1 MIIVCPKC
9 STRLQVDQEKSP
21 NRPFNVRCPKCN
33 ATITSGTSAGS
44 GGASPALEQSA
55 LAVGGSPAT
64 DHPRFEPTTAR
75 TYESPVKAAQSV
87 EGGSANEA
95 LQMLAEL
102 LSQGGARE
110 SQKPGSR
117 PAWDK
122 RKAMV
127 CASEP
132 YREHVAGK
140 LTEIGFQVYVAED
153 TRQAIETMRS
163 KQMDVVLLEP
173 QFDPAEQGSAFVVR
187 EVNVLRPNQRR
198 RLFFVLLSPSLRTMD
213 AHAAFLN
220 NANAIININDLN
232 DLDRVMDVSLRD
244 FNELYREFFSAFG
257 LTAL

>member
-33 ATITSGTSAGS
+33 STISS

-55 LAVGGSPAT
+55 LAVGGSPST
-64 DHPRFEPTTAR
+64 DHPRFEQPSAR
-75 TYESPVKAAQSV
+75 AYEPPAKQAGTIEA
-87 EGGSANEA
+87 GSSNEA
-95 LQMLAEL
+95 LQLLAEL
-102 LSQGGARE
+102 LSKSGARE
-110 SQKPGSR
+110 PENPGAR

-122 RKAMV
+122 RKALI
-127 CASEP
+127 CSSET
-132 YREHVAGK
+132 YREPLARR
-140 LTEIGFQVYVAED
+140 LTEGGYQVFVAEE

-163 KQMDVVLLEP
+163 KQMDVVLLDP
-173 QFDPAEQGSAFVVR
+173 LFDPAEQGSAFVVR
-187 EVNVLRPNQRR
+187 EVNVLRPTQRR

-220 NANAIININDLN
+220 NVNAIVNLN
-232 DLDRVMDVSLRD
+232 DLDDLERVMDIALREY
-244 FNELYREFFSAFG
+244 NELYREFYQAFG